1 MLHFVAIDLQLYKIF
16 KSTGVSFLG
25 HTVHLTLQQVVYHF
39 FHANNANSVALYF
52 ETSGFISAEK
62 QRSVSCVILH

>member
-1 MLHFVAIDLQLYKIF
+1 MLHFVAIDLTTVQDIQEYRSL
-16 KSTGVSFLG
+16 FLG

-62 QRSVSCVILH
+62 QCSVSCVILH